1 MYWVLNP
8 IEDLCGFEGL
18 ADGNSPKAGPQNP
31 RKAKNGVPSP
41 TLKMISNLGILQK
54 ENALKHKES
63 I

>member
-18 ADGNSPKAGPQNP
+18 VDGNSPKARPQNP

-41 TLKMISNLGILQK
+41 TLKMISNLGIL
-54 ENALKHKES
+54 
-63 I
+63 

>member
-1 MYWVLNP
+1 MHWVMNP

-18 ADGNSPKAGPQNP
+18 ADGNSPKARPQNP

-54 ENALKHKES
+54 ENALKYKES

>member
-1 MYWVLNP
+1 MNP
-8 IEDLCGFEGL
+8 IEDLCRFEGL
-18 ADGNSPKAGPQNP
+18 ADGNSPKAGPENP

-54 ENALKHKES
+54 ENALKYKES

>member
-18 ADGNSPKAGPQNP
+18 ADGNSPKAGPENP

-41 TLKMISNLGILQK
+41 TLKMISNLGNLQK
-54 ENALKHKES
+54 ENALKYKES